1 MTREVA
7 EARVLMARAERGPT
21 EVRALARA
29 RGRLQRARAELVR
42 ANTYLVVAIARR
54 HRRPGVEL
62 ADLVQD
68 GSIGLLRAVEK
79 FDASLGHRF
88 GVYAVWWIRQQMFR
102 GLAEHGRTIRVPLPA
117 LEANRRVGRARRVF
131 VGRYGR
137 EPEPSELANEC
148 GMSSDAVVSAVMLI
162 DEPVS
167 LHGRLGDGDQELI
180 EVVEDRATTPPDE
193 EFASHRLHARLRALL
208 AALEPRER
216 TVMSLR
222 FGLDGE
228 REHGLH
234 EIAEKLGLSRERVR
248 RIEAR
253 ALSKLR
259 GWSVRGGLADY
270 LAA

>member
-1 MTREVA
+1 LTREVA